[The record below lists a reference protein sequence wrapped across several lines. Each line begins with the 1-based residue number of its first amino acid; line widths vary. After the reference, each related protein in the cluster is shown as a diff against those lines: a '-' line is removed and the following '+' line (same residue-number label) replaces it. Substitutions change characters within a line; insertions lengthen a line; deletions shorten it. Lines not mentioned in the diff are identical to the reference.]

1 MKFLEKMWERDSR
14 ILMAFLLFLLAL
26 ILLVSC
32 GTRVV
37 TIKEQFPVIYEYEIE
52 SPHYNLN
59 GKCFPQKT
67 LTFSYKDTVKLEY
80 DYVRNI
86 KRYIRRNGKK

>member
-1 MKFLEKMWERDSR
+1 MKFLEKMWDRDSR
-14 ILMAFLLFLLAL
+14 LLMAFLLFLLAL

-37 TIKEQFPVIYEYEIE
+37 TIKESIPVNYTYEIE

-59 GKCFPQKT
+59 GTCIPQKT
-67 LTFSYKDTVKLEY
+67 WFFSYKDTVELEY
-80 DYVRNI
+80 KYVRNI
-86 KRYIRRNGKK
+86 NRYIRRNGKK

>member
-1 MKFLEKMWERDSR
+1 MWDRDSR

-37 TIKEQFPVIYEYEIE
+37 TIKEQLPITHKYELTI
-52 SPHYNLN
+52 PHYNS
-59 GKCFPQKT
+59 KDECFPEKT
-67 LTFSYKDTVKLEY
+67 FTFTCKDTIELEY
-80 DYVRNI
+80 KYVRNI
-86 KRYIRRNGKK
+86 NRYIRRNGKI